1 MTGQNP
7 PASRRSTLLQ
17 PLAVLYGGLVR
28 ARNWRYE
35 RMAGASHAVDV
46 PVISVGNLTV
56 GGTGKT
62 PLVVEIVTRLQAAG
76 RQPAILT
83 RGYAARP
90 GQEAD
95 EVREFRL
102 AVPNVPVVVNPNRLA
117 GAAHARRV
125 YHADCLVLDDGFQ
138 HRRLRRDLDIVLI
151 DALDPWG
158 GRRLLPAG
166 RLREPLANLRRADW
180 LIITRTNQVDPTL
193 VQEIVAELHTHAPG
207 VPVSKAAVAPSGF
220 ISGNGHVEPP
230 AALAQHRVLP
240 VCGIGNP
247 TSFTRLVG
255 ELARIIGEPLIFP
268 DHHHYSRRD
277 AERIATIARQRQ
289 VECVVTTRK
298 DWVKL
303 SECWPHADGPAP
315 AVKLYR
321 LETRAVLADPRGEF
335 DQRLRRLFEEHP

>member
-1 MTGQNP
+1 MTGQNL
-7 PASRRSTLLQ
+7 PASRRSNLLN
-17 PLAVLYGGLVR
+17 PLAALYGGLVR

-35 RMAGASHAVDV
+35 RVPGASHAVDV
-46 PVISVGNLTV
+46 AVISVGNLTA

-83 RGYAARP
+83 RGYAAPP
-90 GQEAD
+90 GHEAD

-102 AVPNVPVVVNPNRLA
+102 AVPDVPVVVNPNRLA

-220 ISGNGHVEPP
+220 ISGNGRVEPA
-230 AALAQHRVLP
+230 AALAQRRVLP

-247 TSFTRLVG
+247 ASFNRLVG

-268 DHHHYSRRD
+268 DHHHYRRRD
-277 AERIATIARQRQ
+277 AERIAAVARQRQ

-303 SECWPHADGPAP
+303 SPCWPPADGPAP

-321 LETRAVLADPRGEF
+321 LEARTVLADPRGEF